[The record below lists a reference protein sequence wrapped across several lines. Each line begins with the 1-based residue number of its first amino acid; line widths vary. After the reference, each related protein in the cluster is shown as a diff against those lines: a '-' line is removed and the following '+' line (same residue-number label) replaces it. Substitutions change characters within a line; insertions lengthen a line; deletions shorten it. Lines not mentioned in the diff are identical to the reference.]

1 MKPRVRTTRS
11 EPQAVRAAWS
21 IALPVA
27 ITLLGF
33 GLRLYRIDHQSI
45 WWDEAYS
52 IFIARGGLRAVWGLP
67 YTISYNHPPLH
78 YALLIGG
85 CARRGE

>member
-45 WWDEAYS
+45 WWDEAHS
-52 IFIARGGLRAVWGLP
+52 IFVARGGLRAVWDLP
-67 YTISYNHPPLH
+67 
-78 YALLIGG
+78 
-85 CARRGE
+85 